1 MKTRVKIRKIK
12 GKYALIIPNF
22 LIYKTGLE
30 DGSVLTVHINEN
42 SINITNIDNES
53 SLLLDTFE
61 NKVDVYSK
69 ILKEEHLILAK

>member
-69 ILKEEHLILAK
+69 ILKEEHLIFAK